1 MTMNR
6 TDARLRRGCLTTAV
20 LVFFTIAIMIFLDN
34 SIRFTAI
41 QSAFSR
47 GGMICGI
54 NETGPDSNIFLVS
67 AETGTGNFIRRPHLT
82 DRGVSSFE
90 EPYISADGKPY
101 FTERLIRE
109 DGSVA
114 LQRYSWDP
122 VLNRIRKEAGQTPSP
137 AISFDAPSEDTEG
150 ENVIPEE
157 ESVIQAV
164 GYVWKAPE
172 GTLGEEDKE
181 EDQEEDQEE
190 DSKEVF
196 IVPEENVTAE
206 EAERTGG
213 PVKELYD
220 QLHGIALP
228 VTKLKILEQN
238 GAIQISLIRGET
250 VRTVTGV
257 TRHRGRTAVRL
268 LIALAAAV
276 LLYRLMKTAGAS
288 VSRAGKIP
296 WLMFRISFFSI
307 FLMLLIMPGFNEILR
322 HYLYAYGCRNVL
334 FHCANAAA
342 QRGRFMDPE
351 LLERLV
357 TEDEMLSPENLDAI
371 WKTEGRAAL
380 AKHQAFSMAPTEEKS
395 LMDLARSEEYC
406 IVCKKFGSVVLVSR
420 NTAGKDSVMF
430 VPDGSLRTLL
440 DRIFTDG
447 KTRSYI
453 SILSREKYA
462 EVFVPVDLNSG
473 RRILVG
479 ARMPVSGILYSMYRQ
494 RKVVNRSC
502 LAICLVMLAVML
514 FTILRCLK
522 PLSGLTRAVAAFAG
536 GDLSARAEVKGHNEI
551 SLTAICFNEMADTL
565 EKQSAGAESYRRF
578 YEAFLPATLLRRF
591 SGKNLADAL
600 EHGSGYGAAAVCM
613 SVGSSDSAGDT
624 EKFFGNTIRIAHNDG
639 GHLAS
644 LTETGMKLVYPES
657 CEAALRTAAALE
669 QAELREGKPTVP
681 VGIASGPVQLYVAG
695 SARRK
700 SVADIDTGEAAA
712 LCGMARSLN
721 IPVILTE
728 KIMMSLGNTG
738 RRYHFRCLGRIG
750 NSSYIPEQPLYELLD
765 ADRHEVR
772 EAKERTAKT
781 FEHGIRAY
789 ASGDY
794 FTARNDM
801 IRVMDDNPEDRAA
814 RSYILNCDRKE
825 PPAVCQ
831 TEF

>member
-1 MTMNR
+1 MNR
-6 TDARLRRGCLTTAV
+6 TDARLRRGCLTTAA
-20 LVFFTIAIMIFLDN
+20 LVFLTIVILIFLDN

-47 GGMICGI
+47 GDMICGI
-54 NETGPDSNIFLVS
+54 NEPGPDSYVFLVS
-67 AETGTGNFIRRPHLT
+67 AETGRGNFIRRPHLT

-90 EPYISADGKPY
+90 DPYISADGKPY

-109 DGSVA
+109 DGSVV

-122 VLNRIRKEAGQTPSP
+122 VLNRIRKEAGHTPSP
-137 AISFDAPSEDTEG
+137 ALSFDAPSENTEG
-150 ENVIPEE
+150 ENVIPKTD
-157 ESVIQAV
+157 SLTQAV
-164 GYVWKAPE
+164 GYVWQAPA
-172 GTLGEEDKE
+172 GTRSEEEQEKEQEEEDPKE
-181 EDQEEDQEE
+181 A
-190 DSKEVF
+190 F

-206 EAERTGG
+206 EAARTGG

-220 QLHGIALP
+220 LQHGTALP

-238 GAIQISLIRGET
+238 GSLQISLIRGET
-250 VRTVTGV
+250 MRTVTGV
-257 TRHRGRTAVRL
+257 TRSSGRTAVRL

-276 LLYRLMKTAGAS
+276 LLYRFLNTVGVS
-288 VSRAGKIP
+288 VSRAGKVP
-296 WLMFRISFFSI
+296 WLMIRVSFFSI
-307 FLMLLIMPGFNEILR
+307 FLMVLIMPGFNEMLR

-342 QRGRFMDPE
+342 QQGRFMDPE

-380 AKHQAFSMAPTEEKS
+380 AKHQAFSMAPAEEKS

-420 NTAGKDSVMF
+420 STAGKDSVMF

-440 DRIFTDG
+440 DRIFADG

-462 EVFVPVDLNSG
+462 EVFVPVDLSSG
-473 RRILVG
+473 RRVLVG

-613 SVGSSDSAGDT
+613 SVGSSDSAEGT
-624 EKFFGNTIRIAHNDG
+624 EQLFGNTIRIAHNEG

-669 QAELREGKPTVP
+669 QAELRNGKLTVP

-712 LCGMARSLN
+712 LCSMARSLE

-728 KIMMSLGNTG
+728 KIMLALGNSG
-738 RRYHFRCLGRIG
+738 HRYHFRCLGRIG
-750 NSSYIPEQPLYELLD
+750 TASYVPEQPLYELLD

-772 EAKERTAKT
+772 EAKERTGKI

-789 ASGDY
+789 AAGDY

-801 IRVMDDNPEDRAA
+801 IRVMDDNPGDRAA

>member
-1 MTMNR
+1 MNR
-6 TDARLRRGCLTTAV
+6 TDARLRRGCLTSAV
-20 LVFFTIAIMIFLDN
+20 LVFITIAILIFLDN

-41 QSAFSR
+41 RSAFSR
-47 GGMICGI
+47 GDMICGI
-54 NETGPDSNIFLVS
+54 NETGPDSYIFLVS

-101 FTERLIRE
+101 YTERLIRE
-109 DGSVA
+109 DGSIV

-122 VLNRIRKEAGQTPSP
+122 VFNRIRKEAGQTPSP
-137 AISFDAPSEDTEG
+137 VISFDAPSETKEK
-150 ENVIPEE
+150 ENVIPEAD
-157 ESVIQAV
+157 SVTQAL
-164 GYVWKAPE
+164 GYVWNAPA
-172 GTLGEEDKE
+172 GIRGEEDPEE
-181 EDQEEDQEE
+181 EDLEEEDT
-190 DSKEVF
+190 KEIF
-196 IVPEENVTAE
+196 SVPDENVTAE
-206 EAERTGG
+206 EAARTGG

-228 VTKLKILEQN
+228 VTKLKILEQK
-238 GAIQISLIRGET
+238 GALRISLTRGET
-250 VRTVTGV
+250 ENIISGV
-257 TRHRGRTAVRL
+257 TRHSGRTAVRL

-276 LLYRLMKTAGAS
+276 LLYRLLKAVGVS
-288 VSRAGKIP
+288 VSRAGKVP
-296 WLMFRISFFSI
+296 WLMIRISFYSI
-307 FLMLLIMPGFNEILR
+307 FLMVLIMPGFNELLR
-322 HYLYAYGCRNVL
+322 RYLYAYGCRNVL
-334 FHCANAAA
+334 LHCANAAA
-342 QRGRFMDPE
+342 QQGRFMDPE

-357 TEDEMLSPENLDAI
+357 TEDEMLNPENLDAI

-380 AKHQAFSMAPTEEKS
+380 AKHQAFALDPTEEKS

-440 DRIFTDG
+440 DHVFADG

-479 ARMPVSGILYSMYRQ
+479 ARMPVNGILYSMYRQ
-494 RKVVNRSC
+494 RRVINRSC

-624 EKFFGNTIRIAHNDG
+624 EQLFGNTIRIAHNDE

-669 QAELREGKPTVP
+669 QAEIREGKPTVP

-695 SARRK
+695 SAGRK

-712 LCGMARSLN
+712 LCEMARSLD

-728 KIMMSLGNTG
+728 KIMLSLGNTG

-750 NSSYIPEQPLYELLD
+750 NSSYIPEHPLYELLD